1 MAKEPSR
8 RQGGIF
14 GGKGSLKEDLRDISG
29 DDKITFA
36 DTWLGDLLGFD
47 GKAGVQGAN
56 LKESWYG
63 ARRRPYRERAKQTPP
78 LEKAAKDFIES
89 KMDRDN
95 AQEDLRNSFLRLK
108 NRDSAGGFYDQE
120 ARRNALSQI
129 TPAEPLTDDDMGLP
143 EGYVS
148 SFAVRP
154 DVTVGRNTKGLM
166 ARRKPVDIIS
176 VERGYE
182 EYDPEATT
190 LTYKG
195 VDLTNLPDTKE
206 DFLDLI
212 RAGKGKLKELGLFG
226 LTISDYAKAKAAKER
241 ILGKTSGTA
250 AAVAKTPTPTTEL
263 PKGISQSIDKNIFSK
278 ISGKDVEGLEYLT
291 GMTKQN
297 FFQTAGEAGTVSLP
311 ENFYYFN
318 TGSSKYF
325 IDTATNNVYD
335 DRLNLLT
342 LPAPRKG
349 SSDDR
354 QKMIRGQNALEK
366 FREAMG
372 MN

>member
-78 LEKAAKDFIES
+78 LEKAAKDFIAS

-95 AQEDLRNSFLRLK
+95 AQEDLRNSFLRLR
-108 NRDSAGGFYDQE
+108 NRDKTGFYDEE

-154 DVTVGRNTKGLM
+154 DVPVGVNNKGLM
-166 ARRKPVDIIS
+166 ARSKKPVDIIS

-182 EYDPEATT
+182 EYDPKTMA

-206 DFLDLI
+206 EFLDLI
-212 RAGKGKLKELGLFG
+212 RAGKGKLEELGLFG
-226 LTISDYAKAKAAKER
+226 LTGSDYAKVKAARDR
-241 ILGKTSGTA
+241 ILGEPA
-250 AAVAKTPTPTTEL
+250 AATPEVTAPVETPTEL
-263 PKGISQSIDKNIFSK
+263 PKNISKAIDKNIFSK
-278 ISGKDVEGLEYLT
+278 IQGKDVAGLEYLT
-291 GMTKQN
+291 GMTTQT
-297 FFQTAGEAGTVSLP
+297 FLQTAGDTKTVPLP

-335 DRLNLLT
+335 DRLILLT
-342 LPAPRKG
+342 LPEPRRG

-354 QKMIRGQNALEK
+354 QKMKRGQNALEK